1 MDVIENIL
9 KMYRAG
15 DRHVRVLAASIR
27 HVDHL
32 LCSFALHAELATV
45 PAKVLEE
52 WAAKGTP
59 LPEDN
64 FVYRAKDSKGND
76 LKPIEYKELDL
87 NAPWES
93 FELRHELT
101 TRGIQKF
108 VSDYEA
114 TLRKTA

>member
-1 MDVIENIL
+1 
-9 KMYRAG
+9 
-15 DRHVRVLAASIR
+15 LAASIR

-52 WAAKGTP
+52 WAEKGTP
-59 LPEDN
+59 FASDS
-64 FVYRAKDSKGND
+64 FVYRATDEKGD
-76 LKPIEYKELDL
+76 HLKRIEYKELDL

-93 FELRHELT
+93 FDLRHELT
-101 TRGIQKF
+101 TKGIQKF
-108 VSDYEA
+108 VADYEG